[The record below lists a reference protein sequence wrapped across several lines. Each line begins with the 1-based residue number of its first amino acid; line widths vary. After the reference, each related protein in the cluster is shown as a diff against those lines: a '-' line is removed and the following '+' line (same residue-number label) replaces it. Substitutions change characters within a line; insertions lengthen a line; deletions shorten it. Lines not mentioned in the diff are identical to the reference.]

1 MKANGSNISSY
12 FCFYP
17 ILPFRVNSMSVFT
30 RGAVG
35 KLIMHILKSKVPDSF
50 TILQKF
56 EFENGVGNVPGESNK
71 MFHHHLDGNWE
82 SDLSGG
88 FWYQF
93 SCDFIKDSDKIIQH
107 LAVNIDIGYGE
118 NSGYLLTIQFLVY
131 GGIFFMLYCAILHAK
146 KSQQGIWSKV
156 ETIGLIFLTMS
167 HILSL
172 FTVRMGKIFISCAK
186 DPNYDLL
193 FVAAVGSIFLSL
205 GNAMAL
211 FYQSVKKPTIPG
223 ADYHLKYHIP

>member
-1 MKANGSNISSY
+1 MLSALDSNLKMASEMFQANRIKCFIIIWMAIGS
-12 FCFYP
+12 
-17 ILPFRVNSMSVFT
+17 
-30 RGAVG
+30 
-35 KLIMHILKSKVPDSF
+35 LICLVD
-50 TILQKF
+50 F
-56 EFENGVGNVPGESNK
+56 E
-71 MFHHHLDGNWE
+71 
-82 SDLSGG
+82 
-88 FWYQF
+88 F